1 MELLQI
7 LQMGNLWLI
16 SAMLV
21 LIDVPITSQL
31 YADFSADSFVSWN
44 QGNAKEKSE
53 KCKRGVREMQ
63 KREKFFN
70 LLTVEALHS
79 NEMVKQSK
87 DELFGRMEAS
97 VALQSIF
104 SKRLLF
110 H

>member
-44 QGNAKEKSE
+44 QGNAKEKEIFQPVDCWSTAQQWDGE
-53 KCKRGVREMQ
+53 A
-63 KREKFFN
+63 
-70 LLTVEALHS
+70 VE
-79 NEMVKQSK
+79 E
-87 DELFGRMEAS
+87 
-97 VALQSIF
+97 
-104 SKRLLF
+104 
-110 H
+110 

>member
-1 MELLQI
+1 MKLLQV

-44 QGNAKEKSE
+44 QRIAKI
-53 KCKRGVREMQ
+53 REMQ
-63 KREKFFN
+63 KRKKFFN

-79 NEMVKQSK
+79 NEVVKQSK
-87 DELFGRMEAS
+87 NKLFGRMQAS
-97 VALQSIF
+97 VSLEKIF
-104 SKRLLF
+104 SLGLISTAAAISKR
-110 H
+110 

>member
-1 MELLQI
+1 
-7 LQMGNLWLI
+7 MGNLWLI

-44 QGNAKEKSE
+44 QRIAK
-53 KCKRGVREMQ
+53 KR
-63 KREKFFN
+63 KKFFN

-87 DELFGRMEAS
+87 NKLFGGVQAS
-97 VALQSIF
+97 VSLKKYLHSASFLHCRYFKKIIGP
-104 SKRLLF
+104 KL
-110 H
+110 